1 MILIVK
7 LVSITIIVYGCFLTL
22 RPKMLS
28 KIIAYIKVGNRV
40 YISSAIKAVIG
51 VLLMLAAS
59 SCRTPWIVVFIGALM
74 TFNGLVTFVIKK
86 EIVMKIIEKAA
97 ALTVKYARLIGIAGL
112 AIGILL
118 ALAV

>member
-1 MILIVK
+1 MVLIVK

-22 RPKMLS
+22 RPKMVS

-40 YISSAIKAVIG
+40 YICNAIKAVIG

-59 SCRTPWIVVFIGALM
+59 RCRTPWIVIFIGALM
-74 TFNGLVTFVIKK
+74 TFNGLVAFVIKK
-86 EIVMKIIEKAA
+86 EIMMKMIEKVAA
-97 ALTVKYARLIGIAGL
+97 WAAKNARIIGIAGL
-112 AIGILL
+112 VIGVLL